1 MYRVKTVQRS
11 DQFVEAIEDEVKQ
24 LCVAF
29 PQQPM
34 TELSDVLK
42 SEHEAEEKCHIS
54 FKEFTA
60 LEKRKAR
67 GNCYYA
73 GL

>member
-1 MYRVKTVQRS
+1 MLGFT
-11 DQFVEAIEDEVKQ
+11 
-24 LCVAF
+24 
-29 PQQPM
+29 QPM

-54 FKEFTA
+54 FKEFIV

-67 GNCYYA
+67 DNCYYA